1 MTKNLGSAATIKVL
15 RRLVGPG
22 GVNANLGALT
32 QAERDL
38 AGLVENSQVRAQNA
52 AADIAERIL
61 GAKYPAVNVYC
72 EKIVNELREKFRSFS
87 GRAQMAIEIRQSQ
100 DRLEG
105 LQDRLELY
113 ADAVMQLLNGSR
125 GDWGDGMFYSG
136 EYEVAFGPV
145 KQGGKNFM
153 QVAKVTFEIGVSR
166 N

>member
-1 MTKNLGSAATIKVL
+1 MTKNLGSAATVKVVHK
-15 RRLVGPG
+15 LVGPG
-22 GVNANLGALT
+22 GLNANLGALT
-32 QAERDL
+32 QSELDL
-38 AGLVENSQVRAQNA
+38 AGLVESSQVRAQNA

-61 GAKYPAVNVYC
+61 GLKYPVVNVYC
-72 EKIVNELREKFRSFS
+72 EKIANELREKFRSFS
-87 GRAQMAIEIRQSQ
+87 GTAQMAIEIRQSQ

-125 GDWGDGMFYSG
+125 GDWGDGMFYNG

-145 KQGGKNFM
+145 RQGGKNFM

-166 N
+166 S